1 MQYFESEFR
10 FLVDP
15 VILTVIYYL
24 NGNSGCWIFDLKSNP
39 IEAVV
44 QIFGQNEDQAAC
56 AMNLIYI
63 SFIIDKNSRYLDFM
77 LCITAVPNN
86 FDSLK
91 NWPEESFCND
101 DYCFI
106 FDVEKQN

>member
-1 MQYFESEFR
+1 MEYFESEFR

-24 NGNSGCWIFDLKSNP
+24 NGNSGCWIFNLKSNP

-63 SFIIDKNSRYLDFM
+63 SFIIQILGLYALHHSCPK
-77 LCITAVPNN
+77 
-86 FDSLK
+86 
-91 NWPEESFCND
+91 
-101 DYCFI
+101 
-106 FDVEKQN
+106 